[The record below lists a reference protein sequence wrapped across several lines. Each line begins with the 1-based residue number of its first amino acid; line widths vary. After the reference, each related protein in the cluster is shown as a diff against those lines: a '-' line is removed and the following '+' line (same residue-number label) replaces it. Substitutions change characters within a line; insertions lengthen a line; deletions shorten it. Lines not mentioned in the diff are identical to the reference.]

1 MTLMIS
7 NEDVARLL
15 TMPDTIAALEKSY
28 RQMVT
33 KDAVCR
39 PRIDIQIP
47 TSQAGKVY
55 QWGSMEGGSVSGYFA
70 VRIKSDIVY
79 ERDYAGVRTQE
90 KYCGQPGL
98 YCGLILLVDIETA
111 LPVALINDGVL
122 QHMRVGGDGG
132 IGVKYMSREDAHVVG
147 ILGSGGMARS
157 HVEAFL
163 AVRDIKRLQVFS
175 PTPENRERFAQEMR
189 DKHGLEVIACDHP
202 RDVYRGADIVAG
214 LTDSAVPVLNAE
226 WIEPGTHVLNVGGGG
241 QPDPATLAR
250 IDLYLRFGSAPAPW
264 GLPQFGV
271 DDEFITYAARPDDE
285 PGFKLKKRGG
295 RGHGSPVPEK
305 TISLA
310 DIIEGRAAQRRSR
323 DQVTYSE
330 RGNLQG
336 AQFWA
341 VAARV
346 YELAKA
352 QNIARNIP
360 TEWLLQDIR
369 D

>member
-7 NEDVARLL
+7 NDDVARLL

-28 RQMVT
+28 RQLVT
-33 KDAVCR
+33 KEGVCR

-47 TSQAGKVY
+47 TSNPGKVY

-79 ERDYAGVRTQE
+79 EQEYAGVRTQE
-90 KYCGQPGL
+90 KYCGKPGL
-98 YCGLILLVDIETA
+98 YCGLIILVDIETA
-111 LPVALINDGVL
+111 LPVAIINDGVL

-132 IGVKYMSREDAHVVG
+132 IGVKYMSREDSHVVG

-157 HVEAFL
+157 HVDAFL

-175 PTPENRERFAQEMR
+175 PTAENRERFGQEMR
-189 DKHGLEVIACDHP
+189 EKYNVEVVVYDNP
-202 RDVYRGADIVAG
+202 RDVYRGADILAG
-214 LTDSAVPVLNAE
+214 LTDSAVPVINAE
-226 WIEPGTHVLNVGGGG
+226 WIEPGTHVLNVGGRG
-241 QPDPATLAR
+241 QPDAATLAR

-271 DDEFITYAARPDDE
+271 DDEFITYAANPDYD
-285 PGFKLKKRGG
+285 PSFRLKPRGQ
-295 RGHGSPVPEK
+295 RGHGLAVPEK

-310 DIIEGRAAQRRSR
+310 DIIEGRAAERRHR

-346 YELAKA
+346 YELAKE
-352 QNIARNIP
+352 QTVERNIP